1 MRASPAEMADV
12 MGTSDRAVR
21 RLLDDMEALGALR
34 VQRSPRPGA
43 PVWVAVVSGAE
54 PSPVAPFAGAE
65 LAPTVGADPTFAG
78 AEPAPT
84 DACNVHAFAGHVRL
98 RRVPPPSKNAGGS
111 ALRTPD
117 MSEAKPAPEAPPR
130 VPPAERSPTQVC
142 ASQNSENSFSSSPS
156 RSLSLS
162 EKARARGEEEGG
174 LGVSRTASASRVTAP
189 APDVAG
195 RKNSEHRAPSAGL
208 PTEAAALESPA
219 SAVTLANAGETET
232 ETRER
237 ERELNGGYGANFEA
251 ESVARRVL
259 ADWSARL
266 WQNKAGPA
274 DHPDRLAIVL
284 EAIAAGATEETL
296 RAAVEGAARSRHN
309 AARERRT
316 VSAVFGCPK
325 RLRVLA
331 DLGRGYLAAEDA
343 KRAEA
348 VQAFKKTVSPRPA
361 APPPPPPPRV
371 SPDDIAAAISQNFPT
386 FLQVKP

>member
-12 MGTSDRAVR
+12 MQTSDRAVR

-54 PSPVAPFAGAE
+54 PSTVAPFAGAE
-65 LAPTVGADPTFAG
+65 LAPTVGADPTLAG
-78 AEPAPT
+78 AEPVLT
-84 DACNVHAFAGHVRL
+84 DACNVHAFAGHVRP
-98 RRVPPPSKNAGGS
+98 RRVPPPSKNAAGS
-111 ALRTPD
+111 SLTAPD
-117 MSEAKPAPEAPPR
+117 MSEAKPAPEAPPWAA
-130 VPPAERSPTQVC
+130 PAERSPTRVR
-142 ASQNSENSFSSSPS
+142 ASQNSENSPSSSPS
-156 RSLSLS
+156 GSLSLPG
-162 EKARARGEEEGG
+162 KTRMRGEEGG

-195 RKNSEHRAPSAGL
+195 RKGSELPASAGL
-208 PTEAAALESPA
+208 PTDRATLDSPA
-219 SAVTLANAGETET
+219 PAASLANASETET

-237 ERELNGGYGANFEA
+237 ERELNGRYVANFEA

-274 DHPDRLAIVL
+274 DHPDRMAIVL
-284 EAIAAGATEETL
+284 AAIAAGATEETL
-296 RAAVEGAARSRHN
+296 RAAVEGAARSKHN

-316 VSAVFGCPK
+316 VSAVFGCPR

-331 DLGRGYLAAEDA
+331 DLGRGHLAAEDA
-343 KRAEA
+343 KRSEA
-348 VQAFKKTVSPRPA
+348 VEAFKRTVSPRPA

-371 SPDDIAAAISQNFPT
+371 SPDDIDAAISQNFPI
-386 FLQVKP
+386 FRQVKP

>member
-54 PSPVAPFAGAE
+54 PLPAAPFAGAE

-78 AEPAPT
+78 AEPAST
-84 DACNVHAFAGHVRL
+84 DACNLHAFAGHVRP
-98 RRVPPPSKNAGGS
+98 RRVPPPSKNAAGS
-111 ALRTPD
+111 AFRTPD
-117 MSEAKPAPEAPPR
+117 MSEATPAPEAPPR
-130 VPPAERSPTQVC
+130 PPPAERSPTHVRLI
-142 ASQNSENSFSSSPS
+142 SENSEKPSPSSPS

-162 EKARARGEEEGG
+162 EKACAREEEEGG

-195 RKNSEHRAPSAGL
+195 RKNSELPAPSAGL
-208 PTEAAALESPA
+208 PTDSAALDSPA
-219 SAVTLANAGETET
+219 PAASLANASETET

-237 ERELNGGYGANFEA
+237 ELNGRYVANFEA

-266 WQNKAGPA
+266 WANRAGPS

-316 VSAVFGCPK
+316 VSAVFGCPR

-331 DLGRGYLAAEDA
+331 DLGRGHLAAEDA

-348 VQAFKKTVSPRPA
+348 VEAFKKTISPRPA
-361 APPPPPPPRV
+361 APSPPPPPRV

-386 FLQVKP
+386 FLQQVKP